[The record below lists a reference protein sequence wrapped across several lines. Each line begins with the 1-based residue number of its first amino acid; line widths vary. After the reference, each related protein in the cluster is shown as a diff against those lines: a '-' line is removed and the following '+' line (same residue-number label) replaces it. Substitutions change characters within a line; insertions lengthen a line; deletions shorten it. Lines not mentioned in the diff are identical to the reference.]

1 MNLSPEQ
8 KLAIEYVSG
17 PQIIL
22 AGPGSGKTLVIVEKA
37 AFLAENLGLTPEQV
51 LILTYNTMTAEE
63 LNSRLRKREQTI
75 PLAEARTFHS
85 YGQKIIQKHFQYLGY
100 KNPPEVADSY
110 RQYQLQRKAYFQ
122 SASIPPGLANPD
134 NVIDSVKSFIS
145 RACDELVS
153 PQEILDYAARKQN
166 ELPIIADPDQREFAR
181 QQLADLQFAATFYD
195 NYQKL
200 KIANDIIDFDDML
213 FGLYRIIA
221 NNPEVLAAERHRLK
235 YILVDE
241 FQDANSGQVETLSL
255 LAQNSGRICVVGD
268 DDQSIYRFRGAS
280 YGSFVNFKKH
290 FENAKTHKLSVNYRS
305 TMPIVTAAHTLITHE
320 TQERYEREKFT
331 QAEVQTGEKIG
342 VFISPDTRAEAQRV
356 TGLIQSILS
365 NNPELTPDSIAV
377 ISRAHDHRREIRN
390 CLAMAQIPVV
400 DQRPI
405 AIFSIFE
412 VNLLA
417 AILRGALGDDNPD
430 WLYPILLKYAPG
442 LSPVNYTQIGESL
455 KTLNPFNVIQN
466 LTNDEQIRPVDRS
479 GLSLVAGIL
488 NNIRALAPDMTP
500 SGLVEKVLI
509 ATGLLSNAV
518 ADKESGDLKARGLT
532 RFWMV
537 VSEYEENNENNLPEF
552 LRYLIWAQTDE
563 SITLEPPI
571 QSGVHLLTAHSSK
584 GLEFPVV
591 IVIGLS
597 ERKFP
602 QDNRNGRFEFPQEL
616 SKEIEPPPDAHV
628 QEERRLMYVAM
639 TRAARQLY
647 LSGIKRSRVNISRF
661 FSEIIGKENFSQYG
675 KEILFSDM
683 PDEPV
688 ADGNAIPLNLTESY
702 AANLAEILGGII
714 GDSQTNLTS
723 GMSLLVQRLWTDL
736 AAAGIYHDPA
746 QFKQALAK
754 TIDECALEIPQ
765 PSPVE
770 PKAKPKLSYTD
781 IKMYDSCPLQY
792 RFKKILKVPEK
803 AGPQM
808 YLGDAIHRTL
818 QEAMQ
823 RKLEGVSLD
832 IEKLKADFIEKWQKF
847 GHSDIAWMESLKN
860 AGLKMLDTFIEHERT
875 LSTHVLALE
884 RPFKIE
890 RDNFILSGRI
900 DRVDTD
906 NSGELY
912 IIDYKTGKIGMPD
925 SSYESKKD
933 DQLIIYAMVCPEL
946 FGKLPAQVSFYY
958 LSEGKLASHVVSQ
971 KEIDK
976 LQEKISEIAKRIA
989 ADDFTATPN
998 KFNCSYC
1005 SYRSIC
1011 PFKAE

>member
-37 AFLAENLGLTPEQV
+37 AFLAENLGLKPEQV

-63 LNSRLRKREQTI
+63 LNSRLRKREQTT
-75 PLAEARTFHS
+75 PLPEARTFHS
-85 YGQKIIQKHFQYLGY
+85 YGQKIIQQHFHYLGY

-110 RQYQLQRKAYFQ
+110 SQYQLQRKAYFQ
-122 SASIPPGLANPD
+122 SAPIPPGLANPD
-134 NVIDSVKSFIS
+134 IVIDGIKSFIS

-153 PQEILDYAARKQN
+153 PEDILGYVARKQN
-166 ELPIIADPDQREFAR
+166 ELPTIADPDQREFAR
-181 QQLADLQFAATFYD
+181 QQLADLLFATTFYD
-195 NYQKL
+195 NYEKL

-221 NNPEVLAAERHRLK
+221 NNPEVLAAERYRFK

-241 FQDANSGQVETLSL
+241 FQDANSGQVETLAL
-255 LAQNSGRICVVGD
+255 LAANSGKICVVGD

-280 YGSFVNFKKH
+280 YGSFVNFNKH
-290 FENAKTHKLSVNYRS
+290 FKNSVTHKLSVNYRS

-320 TQERYEREKFT
+320 TQERYERGKFT
-331 QAEVQTGEKIG
+331 QAHVQTGEKIG

-356 TGLIQSILS
+356 TGLIQNILS

-390 CLAMAQIPVV
+390 CLALAQIPVV

-442 LSPVNYTQIGESL
+442 IGPVIYTQIGESL
-455 KTLNPFNVIQN
+455 NTLNPFDVIQN
-466 LTNDEQIRPVDRS
+466 LANDEQIRPADRS
-479 GLSLVAGIL
+479 GLALICGIL
-488 NNIRALAPDMTP
+488 NDIRAAVPELTP
-500 SGLVEKVLI
+500 SGLVEKALI

-518 ADKESGDLKARGLT
+518 ANGESGDLKARGLT
-532 RFWMV
+532 RFWTV
-537 VSEYEENNENNLPEF
+537 ISEYEDNNENNLPEF
-552 LRYLIWAQTDE
+552 LRYLTWAQTDE
-563 SITLEPPI
+563 SITLEPPT

-591 IVIGLS
+591 IVVALS

-602 QDNRNGRFEFPQEL
+602 QEDRSNRFEFPQEL
-616 SKEIEPPPDAHV
+616 SKEIEPPSDAHV

-661 FSEIIGKENFSQYG
+661 FSEIIGQDNFSQYG
-675 KEILFSDM
+675 KEIQFSDM
-683 PDEPV
+683 PEEPV
-688 ADGNAIPLNLTESY
+688 SDGNPIPLNLTESY
-702 AANLAEILGGII
+702 AVNLAEILGGVI
-714 GDSQTNLTS
+714 GDSKARLNT
-723 GMSLLVQRLWTDL
+723 GIPLLIQKIWNEL
-736 AAAGIYHDPA
+736 AGSEIYNNPEK
-746 QFKQALAK
+746 FKQTLIEIINNCQLEMPTPAPIPPK
-754 TIDECALEIPQ
+754 T
-765 PSPVE
+765 
-770 PKAKPKLSYTD
+770 KPKLSYTD
-781 IKMYDSCPLQY
+781 IKVYDSCPLQY

-808 YLGDAIHRTL
+808 FLGDAIHRTL

-823 RKLEGVSLD
+823 KKTAGITLD
-832 IEKLKADFIEKWQKF
+832 IETLKADFTEKWNKF
-847 GHSDIAWMESLKN
+847 SHSDIAWMESLKT
-860 AGLKMLDTFIEHERT
+860 AGLKMLDTFVEHERT
-875 LSTHVLALE
+875 LSTRVLALE

-906 NSGELY
+906 DSGELY

-976 LQEKISEIAKRIA
+976 LQEKISEIADKIA
-989 ADDFTATPN
+989 AEDFAATPN
-998 KFNCSYC
+998 KFTCGYC

-1011 PFKAE
+1011 PFKTE